1 MMTDY
6 ADEKYVSDGSV
17 VLRVESL
24 ERRVLA
30 KISTLD
36 KKIDAQFEALHRLI
50 LSQSEKNEHAH
61 HSSEWPHAHSPHH
74 PHHHHHHH
82 PDGPMEIPP
91 SAGFNTGPGPGAVSI
106 VLPSPN
112 DDSTAPEEVP
122 TNVVH
127 DRLGIESRVD
137 DGSGSS
143 SSSSDDDTN
152 SHCSGSSMASSFR
165 DAGFQTNDDDDEDEE
180 DKLPVVLVE
189 SDKGMINPKKA
200 FRMSWDI
207 FVLLPFLVYLT
218 VAMPF
223 RLCFVNEPVYA
234 TVIYWFEFII
244 DITFIVDIIFNFFTG
259 YLLEGDHQA
268 EDGRSVIL
276 VEYDHKRV
284 AWNYGTSWFV
294 LDVVSGI
301 PFALIEILLDSAT
314 NAASLKSISSLK
326 LLRFLK
332 LGRLLKLD
340 KILSNLDRETLDRIE
355 DFLNVLILTCCSHF
369 HF

>member
-1 MMTDY
+1 M
-6 ADEKYVSDGSV
+6 SDGGV

-50 LSQSEKNEHAH
+50 LSQSEKNEHTH

-82 PDGPMEIPP
+82 SDGPMPLEIPP
-91 SAGFNTGPGPGAVSI
+91 SAGFNPGPGPGAVSI

-112 DDSTAPEEVP
+112 DDSTALDEVS
-122 TNVVH
+122 TNLVH
-127 DRLGIESRVD
+127 DRPGIESRVFD

-165 DAGFQTNDDDDEDEE
+165 DAGFQTNDDEEDDEN
-180 DKLPVVLVE
+180 KLPVVLVE
-189 SDKGMINPKKA
+189 SDNGMINPKKA

-234 TVIYWFEFII
+234 TAIYWFEFII
-244 DITFIVDIIFNFFTG
+244 DMTFIVDIIFNFFTG

-276 VEYDHKRV
+276 VEYDRKRV

-301 PFALIEILLDSAT
+301 PFALIELLLNSDT
-314 NAASLKSISSLK
+314 NAGSLKSIKSLK

-355 DFLNVLILTCCSHF
+355 DFLNVLILTC
-369 HF
+369 